1 MTTSL
6 FCAGLFLAVL
16 VLGIAVALVRRR
28 NRNDFD
34 GGSVR
39 EAAEMAYD
47 DLDRAG
53 SPLAAIARG
62 FGQGAI
68 AWFEESLRKII
79 PGAGNPDARV
89 TRKQLR
95 DYLRW
100 ARTVQ

>member
-1 MTTSL
+1 MTV
-6 FCAGLFLAVL
+6 FLFLAGLVL
-16 VLGIAVALVRRR
+16 VLIFAVARLRRR
-28 NRNDFD
+28 NRDDFD

-62 FGQGAI
+62 FGRGAV
-68 AWFEESLRKII
+68 AWFEESLCRII
-79 PGAGNPDARV
+79 PGAGNSDARV

>member
-1 MTTSL
+1 MTT
-6 FCAGLFLAVL
+6 FLFLAGL
-16 VLGIAVALVRRR
+16 VVMLVVVVAWVRRR
-28 NRNDFD
+28 NRDGFD

-39 EAAEMAYD
+39 EAAQLAYD

-62 FGQGAI
+62 FGRGAV
-68 AWFEESLRKII
+68 AWFEENLCRII
-79 PGAGNPDARV
+79 PGARDPDAQV

>member
-1 MTTSL
+1 MTT
-6 FCAGLFLAVL
+6 FLFLLTGLVV
-16 VLGIAVALVRRR
+16 VLGMVVALVRRR
-28 NRNDFD
+28 NRDSFD

-39 EAAEMAYD
+39 EAAEIAYD

-53 SPLAAIARG
+53 SPLAAVARG
-62 FGQGAI
+62 FGRGAI
-68 AWFEESLRKII
+68 AWFEENLCKII
-79 PGAGNPDARV
+79 PGARNSDARI

>member
-1 MTTSL
+1 MTTFL
-6 FCAGLFLAVL
+6 VLAGLVV
-16 VLGIAVALVRRR
+16 VLGLAVALVRRR
-28 NRNDFD
+28 TRDGFD

-39 EAAEMAYD
+39 EAAEIAYD

-53 SPLAAIARG
+53 SPLAAVARG
-62 FGQGAI
+62 FGRGAV
-68 AWFEESLRKII
+68 AWFEESLCRII
-79 PGAGNPDARV
+79 PGAGNSDAPV